1 MKYKLTLKQIAAAER
16 KIGKKASK
24 LIENRIIQEIRD
36 RNLFTGTSFE
46 DELALVDSVITK
58 PVMGAVRLF
67 RLSTTMQRHGFILQH
82 GIKGKRSGHI
92 AQRGDTF
99 YNVKEHSVNLTPI
112 PFIEDGINKSG
123 AFEYLFEEIGKLRM
137 EEISILFS
145 NSNITIK

>member
-1 MKYKLTLKQIAAAER
+1 MKHTLTLKQIAAAER
-16 KIGKKASK
+16 KIGKKASSLVQK
-24 LIENRIIQEIRD
+24 RIIQEIRD

-46 DELALVDSVITK
+46 DELALVDSVVSK
-58 PVMGAVRLF
+58 PIMGDVRLF
-67 RLSTTMQRHGFILQH
+67 RISTTMERHGFILQH
-82 GIKGKRSGHI
+82 GIKGKRAGHI
-92 AQRGDTF
+92 AKRGNTF

-123 AFEYLFEEIGKLRM
+123 AFEYLFDEIGKLRM